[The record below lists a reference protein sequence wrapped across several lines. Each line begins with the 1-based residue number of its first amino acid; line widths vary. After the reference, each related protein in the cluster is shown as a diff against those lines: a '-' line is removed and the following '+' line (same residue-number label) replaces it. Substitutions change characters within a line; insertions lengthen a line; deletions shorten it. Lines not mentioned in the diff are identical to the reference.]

1 MIGEINIFGVLAPPL
16 LIWLGIALVLS
27 ALLRRL
33 LNAIGLY
40 RYVWHRPL
48 FDLALLVILLGL
60 VSLAA
65 SHFLQS

>member
-1 MIGEINIFGVLAPPL
+1 VIGEINIFGVLAPPL